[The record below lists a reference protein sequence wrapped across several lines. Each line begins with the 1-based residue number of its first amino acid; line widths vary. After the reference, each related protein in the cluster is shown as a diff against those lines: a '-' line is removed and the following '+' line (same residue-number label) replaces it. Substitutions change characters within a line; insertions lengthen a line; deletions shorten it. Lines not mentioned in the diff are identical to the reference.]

1 MVIKRETWRGLYQN
15 RLLTNENMLS
25 SKPHV
30 LALMKLSSAN
40 QFSTIGF

>member
-1 MVIKRETWRGLYQN
+1 
-15 RLLTNENMLS
+15 MLS